1 MNISREK
8 FFTAPDGRS
17 AELIK
22 LRSADGSGVDITN
35 FGGCVVSLMVPDKN
49 GSLTDVALGWKKPED
64 YLTNGCYFGALIG
77 RIPNRIANGRFTFE
91 GRVYQMCLND
101 NNRCTL
107 HGGFGFSHRWWDIES
122 ISGNEVTLR
131 LISPDGDGGFPG
143 KIEVHAVYRW
153 KEDHTL
159 ELEISAESDRP
170 AVADFTNHTYFN
182 LDGENYGSTLDHTV
196 KIAADRVTV
205 TDEFLQATGEIL
217 DVAGSRFDLR
227 SGKSF
232 RQIISENPS
241 GFDDNFIIGDAYGVF
256 RKNAAVVT
264 AGHSGIS
271 MAVHT
276 TAPGIQFYMGG
287 FLNEDGKSRYLK
299 HSGFCLETQNWPNAV
314 NMPCFPSVRIEPGKG
329 YHSISCYAF
338 STGKDIQ

>member
-1 MNISREK
+1 MEDYEAERAYYGAVCGRVANRICEGK
-8 FFTAPDGRS
+8 FTLNGVDYQLAINNGPNHLHGGATGFSHKVWKS
-17 AELIK
+17 AVKDDK
-22 LRSADGSGVDITN
+22 LVLTMESADGEENYPGN
-35 FGGCVVSLMVPDKN
+35 
-49 GSLTDVALGWKKPED
+49 LTLNVTYSWSED
-64 YLTNGCYFGALIG
+64 NEIG
-77 RIPNRIANGRFTFE
+77 ILYEATCD
-91 GRVYQMCLND
+91 QDTLLN
-101 NNRCTL
+101 
-107 HGGFGFSHRWWDIES
+107 
-122 ISGNEVTLR
+122 V
-131 LISPDGDGGFPG
+131 
-143 KIEVHAVYRW
+143 
-153 KEDHTL
+153 
-159 ELEISAESDRP
+159 
-170 AVADFTNHTYFN
+170 TNHTYFN